1 MLSVTKYSPEHIAA
15 SRARVA
21 SQVAAYCDLRAAA
34 RDRAGADTAAL
45 DTAFASFEPVF
56 FNNMVLTLDSSF
68 THRARALEGK
78 DGNPLN
84 EVRMLC
90 NSLVSN
96 GGVLAADKTIRFKPA
111 ASVLG
116 YEIGAEIRLTEADF
130 ARLNEAFFADLES
143 KYV

>member
-1 MLSVTKYSPEHIAA
+1 MLSVTKYTPEHVAA

-21 SQVAAYCDLRAAA
+21 SQVAAYGALHAAA
-34 RDRAGADTAAL
+34 QDRAGGDAAAL
-45 DTAFASFEPVF
+45 DAAFASFEPVF
-56 FNNMVLTLDSSF
+56 FNTMLLALDSHF

-96 GGVLAADKTIRFKPA
+96 GGVLAADKTIRLKPA
-111 ASVLG
+111 VSVLG
-116 YEIGAEIRLTEADF
+116 HEVGDEIRLTEADF
-130 ARLNEAFFADLES
+130 ARLSEAFFTDVERT
-143 KYV
+143 YV